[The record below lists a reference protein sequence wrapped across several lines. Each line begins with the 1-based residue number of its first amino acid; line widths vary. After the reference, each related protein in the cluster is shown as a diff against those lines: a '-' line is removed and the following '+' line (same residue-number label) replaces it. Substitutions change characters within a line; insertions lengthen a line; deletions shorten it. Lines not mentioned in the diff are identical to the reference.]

1 MLKCYKVLAFGLRKS
16 EEADV
21 YSSELL
27 CFLVFFNLIEIV
39 DKTHHKVV
47 MWAFDH
53 NHLIFFG
60 RWILHSC
67 QISILSTLRYFYL
80 ILLFN
85 LQYFNFFRGWLLF
98 WFEAHLFFP
107 FMSIFPRFFHLTLFS
122 LFSFRFIEQ
131 KMMSDASDM
140 LAAALEQMD
149 GIIAGNHIVCL
160 DWPLH
165 FFIFLKWAWH
175 TIGSSHIW
183 KPLNCRL
190 GILRPVD
197 SNTMCPSPS
206 TSTCS
211 LI

>member
-1 MLKCYKVLAFGLRKS
+1 M
-16 EEADV
+16 
-21 YSSELL
+21 
-27 CFLVFFNLIEIV
+27 
-39 DKTHHKVV
+39 
-47 MWAFDH
+47 
-53 NHLIFFG
+53 
-60 RWILHSC
+60 HSC

-80 ILLFN
+80 ILFLIYNTSTFFEDG
-85 LQYFNFFRGWLLF
+85 YFSGLKHTYAFL
-98 WFEAHLFFP
+98 
-107 FMSIFPRFFHLTLFS
+107 FMSLFPRFFHLTLFS